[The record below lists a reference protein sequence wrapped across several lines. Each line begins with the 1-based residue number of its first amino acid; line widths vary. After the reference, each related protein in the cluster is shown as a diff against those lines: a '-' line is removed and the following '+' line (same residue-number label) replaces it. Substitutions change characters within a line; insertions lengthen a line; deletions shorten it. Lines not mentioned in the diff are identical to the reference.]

1 MENKQ
6 NENSM
11 QKEMEYVL
19 KFLEREW
26 ERTGET
32 KEVQVIGLRE
42 ISLVNFEI
50 ERKIKENKEQLS
62 LDISF
67 RNSLKLTRENY
78 VLLRLAR
85 KIKAEKEK
93 DKADQ
98 DNQRWFYVGLDVEEY
113 ELYMK
118 ITEDEETGGNKDGG
132 EV

>member
-62 LDISF
+62 LDILS
-67 RNSLKLTRENY
+67 EI
-78 VLLRLAR
+78 V
-85 KIKAEKEK
+85 
-93 DKADQ
+93 
-98 DNQRWFYVGLDVEEY
+98 
-113 ELYMK
+113 
-118 ITEDEETGGNKDGG
+118 
-132 EV
+132 

>member
-85 KIKAEKEK
+85 KIKAEK

-113 ELYMK
+113 ELYIK

>member
-19 KFLEREW
+19 KFLEREL

-85 KIKAEKEK
+85 KIKAEK

>member
-19 KFLEREW
+19 KFLEREG

-85 KIKAEKEK
+85 KIKAEK

>member
-85 KIKAEKEK
+85 KIKAEK

-98 DNQRWFYVGLDVEEY
+98 DNQRLFCVGLDVEEY

>member
-1 MENKQ
+1 MKNKQ

-19 KFLEREW
+19 KLLECEW

-42 ISLVNFEI
+42 IGLVNSQI
-50 ERKIKENKEQLS
+50 EKQIKENKEQLS

-67 RNSLKLTRENY
+67 RDSLRLSRENY
-78 VLLRLAR
+78 VLLRLAK
-85 KIKAEKEK
+85 KIKAEK
-93 DKADQ
+93 DKADH
-98 DNQRWFYVGLDVEEY
+98 DNQRWFYVGLDVAEY
-113 ELYMK
+113 ELYME
-118 ITEDEETGGNKDGG
+118 ITNREETGGNKDGG

>member
-67 RNSLKLTRENY
+67 RNSLTLT
-78 VLLRLAR
+78 
-85 KIKAEKEK
+85 
-93 DKADQ
+93 
-98 DNQRWFYVGLDVEEY
+98 
-113 ELYMK
+113 
-118 ITEDEETGGNKDGG
+118 
-132 EV
+132 

>member
-42 ISLVNFEI
+42 IRLVNFEI

-85 KIKAEKEK
+85 KIKAEK

>member
-32 KEVQVIGLRE
+32 KEVQVIWLRE

-85 KIKAEKEK
+85 KIKAEK

>member
-50 ERKIKENKEQLS
+50 ERKIKENNEQLS

-85 KIKAEKEK
+85 KIKAEK

>member
-85 KIKAEKEK
+85 KIKAEK

-118 ITEDEETGGNKDGG
+118 ITEDEETGGNKDGD
-132 EV
+132 

>member
-32 KEVQVIGLRE
+32 KEVQVIGL
-42 ISLVNFEI
+42 I

-85 KIKAEKEK
+85 KIKAEK

>member
-6 NENSM
+6 NKNST
-11 QKEMEYVL
+11 QREMEYLL
-19 KFLEREW
+19 KLLEREW

-42 ISLVNFEI
+42 IGLVNSQI
-50 ERKIKENKEQLS
+50 EKQIKENKEQLS

-67 RNSLKLTRENY
+67 RESLKLSRENY
-78 VLLRLAR
+78 ALLRLAK
-85 KIKAEKEK
+85 KIKAEK

>member
-1 MENKQ
+1 MKNKQ

-19 KFLEREW
+19 GILEREW

-32 KEVQVIGLRE
+32 KEVQVIGLKE

-50 ERKIKENKEQLS
+50 ERRIKENKEQLS

-67 RNSLKLTRENY
+67 RDSLKLSRENY
-78 VLLRLAR
+78 VLLRLAK
-85 KIKAEKEK
+85 KIKAKK

-98 DNQRWFYVGLDVEEY
+98 DNQRWFYVGLDMEEY
-113 ELYMK
+113 ELYME
-118 ITEDEETGGNKDGG
+118 ITNREDTGGNKDGG

>member
-85 KIKAEKEK
+85 KIKAEK

-98 DNQRWFYVGLDVEEY
+98 DNQRWFYVGLVVEEY

>member
-1 MENKQ
+1 MKNKQ

-19 KFLEREW
+19 GILEREW
-26 ERTGET
+26 ERTGEI
-32 KEVQVIGLRE
+32 KEVQVIGLKE

-50 ERKIKENKEQLS
+50 ERRIKENKEQLS

-67 RNSLKLTRENY
+67 RDSLKLSRENY
-78 VLLRLAR
+78 VLLRLAK
-85 KIKAEKEK
+85 KIKAKK

-98 DNQRWFYVGLDVEEY
+98 DNQRWFYVGLDMEEY
-113 ELYMK
+113 ELYME
-118 ITEDEETGGNKDGG
+118 ITNREDTGGNKDGG

>member
-11 QKEMEYVL
+11 QKEMEDVL
-19 KFLEREW
+19 KLLEHEW

-67 RNSLKLTRENY
+67 RDSLKLSRENY

-85 KIKAEKEK
+85 KIKAEK

-98 DNQRWFYVGLDVEEY
+98 DNQRWFYVGLDMEEY
-113 ELYMK
+113 ELYME
-118 ITEDEETGGNKDGG
+118 ITNKEDEGGNKNGG

>member
-85 KIKAEKEK
+85 KIKAEK

-118 ITEDEETGGNKDGG
+118 ITEDEETGGNKDVG

>member
-1 MENKQ
+1 MNNFMDEFFRR
-6 NENSM
+6 
-11 QKEMEYVL
+11 KEDGFVFDSYS
-19 KFLEREW
+19 FLHLILFAFM
-26 ERTGET
+26 
-32 KEVQVIGLRE
+32 VIVAILLYKYR
-42 ISLVNFEI
+42 
-50 ERKIKENKEQLS
+50 RKIKENKEQLS

-85 KIKAEKEK
+85 KIKAEK

>member
-6 NENSM
+6 KENSM

-19 KFLEREW
+19 KLLEREW

-42 ISLVNFEI
+42 IGLVNLEI

-67 RNSLKLTRENY
+67 QT
-78 VLLRLAR
+78 V
-85 KIKAEKEK
+85 
-93 DKADQ
+93 
-98 DNQRWFYVGLDVEEY
+98 
-113 ELYMK
+113 
-118 ITEDEETGGNKDGG
+118 
-132 EV
+132 

>member
-85 KIKAEKEK
+85 KIKAEK

-113 ELYMK
+113 ELDMK

>member
-85 KIKAEKEK
+85 KSKAEK

>member
-85 KIKAEKEK
+85 KIKAEK

-118 ITEDEETGGNKDGG
+118 ITEDEETGENKDGG

>member
-11 QKEMEYVL
+11 QKEMEYAL

-85 KIKAEKEK
+85 KIKAEK

>member
-11 QKEMEYVL
+11 QREMEYLL
-19 KFLEREW
+19 KLLEREW

-32 KEVQVIGLRE
+32 TEVQVIGFRE
-42 ISLVNFEI
+42 ISLVNFQI

-67 RNSLKLTRENY
+67 RDSLKLSRENY

-85 KIKAEKEK
+85 KIKAEK
-93 DKADQ
+93 DKADC
-98 DNQRWFYVGLDVEEY
+98 DNQRWFYVGLDAEEY
-113 ELYMK
+113 LSL
-118 ITEDEETGGNKDGG
+118 IHI
-132 EV
+132 

>member
-67 RNSLKLTRENY
+67 RDSLKLSRENY
-78 VLLRLAR
+78 VLLRLAK
-85 KIKAEKEK
+85 KIKSEK
-93 DKADQ
+93 DKSDK

-113 ELYMK
+113 ELYME
-118 ITEDEETGGNKDGG
+118 ITNREETGGNKDGG

>member
-1 MENKQ
+1 MKNKQ

-19 KFLEREW
+19 GILEREW

-32 KEVQVIGLRE
+32 KEVQVIGLKE

-50 ERKIKENKEQLS
+50 ERRIKENKEQLS

-67 RNSLKLTRENY
+67 RDSLKLSRENY
-78 VLLRLAR
+78 VLLRLAK
-85 KIKAEKEK
+85 KIKAKK

-98 DNQRWFYVGLDVEEY
+98 DNQSSL
-113 ELYMK
+113 
-118 ITEDEETGGNKDGG
+118 
-132 EV
+132 

>member
-85 KIKAEKEK
+85 K
-93 DKADQ
+93 
-98 DNQRWFYVGLDVEEY
+98 VS
-113 ELYMK
+113 
-118 ITEDEETGGNKDGG
+118 
-132 EV
+132 

>member
-85 KIKAEKEK
+85 KIKAEK

-118 ITEDEETGGNKDGG
+118 IIEDEETGGNKDGG

>member
-6 NENSM
+6 NEHSM

-85 KIKAEKEK
+85 KIKAEK

>member
-85 KIKAEKEK
+85 KIKAEK

-98 DNQRWFYVGLDVEEY
+98 DNQRWFYVGLDVDEY

>member
-32 KEVQVIGLRE
+32 IEVQVIGLRE
-42 ISLVNFEI
+42 ISLVNFDI

-85 KIKAEKEK
+85 KIKAEK

>member
-85 KIKAEKEK
+85 KIKAEK

>member
-85 KIKAEKEK
+85 KIKAEK
-93 DKADQ
+93 DKADL

>member
-19 KFLEREW
+19 GILECEW

-42 ISLVNFEI
+42 ISLVNLEI
-50 ERKIKENKEQLS
+50 ERRIKENKEQLS
-62 LDISF
+62 LDVSF

-78 VLLRLAR
+78 VLLRLAK
-85 KIKAEKEK
+85 KIKAEK
-93 DKADQ
+93 DKADH
-98 DNQRWFYVGLDVEEY
+98 DNQRWFYVGLDMEEY
-113 ELYMK
+113 ELYME
-118 ITEDEETGGNKDGG
+118 ITNKEDEGGNKNGG